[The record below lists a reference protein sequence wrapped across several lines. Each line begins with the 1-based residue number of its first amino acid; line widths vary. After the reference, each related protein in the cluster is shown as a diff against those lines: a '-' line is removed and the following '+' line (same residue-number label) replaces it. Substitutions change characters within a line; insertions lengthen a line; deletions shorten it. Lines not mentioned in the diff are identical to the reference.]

1 MEERV
6 VWHVI
11 YTKSRQ
17 EKIVAERLGSAG
29 YEIYLPLVKI
39 LSQWS
44 DRKKMVEKPVF
55 NSYVF
60 VKDSEDNQKIKE
72 YNGVVGFLKYNNKLA
87 VVHQHEINTL
97 KSILKH
103 GYDISEV
110 DNSVD
115 LQVGSRVMIIGGP
128 LKGSIGE
135 LFSSSDEEWF
145 VIHFE
150 NLGNSIKVKIPRKL
164 LKKIE

>member
-1 MEERV
+1 
-6 VWHVI
+6 
-11 YTKSRQ
+11 
-17 EKIVAERLGSAG
+17 
-29 YEIYLPLVKI
+29 

-44 DRKKMVEKPVF
+44 DRKKLVEKPVF

-60 VKDSEDNQKIKE
+60 VKDCDDNQKIKE

-110 DNSVD
+110 DNSKD
-115 LQVGSRVMIIGGP
+115 LKIGS
-128 LKGSIGE
+128 
-135 LFSSSDEEWF
+135 
-145 VIHFE
+145 
-150 NLGNSIKVKIPRKL
+150 KV
-164 LKKIE
+164 